1 MGIVS
6 GINRFVHLWID
17 TLRQIGSGKIWLLL
31 LALFGINWLVLYAHY
46 NFLSAPFYGVISF
59 WTSLFGEQPAGGFT
73 HYPGH
78 FLLLPY
84 FFGWAKTIISVLLE
98 GAILG
103 IVAMLFYRRY
113 LRLESEPVELLNA
126 SLLWKFVAAWALF
139 NVLVVGAGQVL
150 PTIFESVLVGSPRRQ
165 AAFTYGLMP
174 LVFVVLLAM
183 FLYVIPSIIVFRD
196 SLFGA
201 IGRSLKMFVRNPFT
215 SFFLAVFIM
224 FFPLAFALLNNPQT
238 IVSKFNPELVYW
250 LLFGGLVADFIAN
263 YFWMGTTTR
272 LLVSE
277 EE

>member
-6 GINRFVHLWID
+6 GINRFVRLWID
-17 TLRQIGSGKIWLLL
+17 SLKQLGSGKIWLLL

-46 NFLSAPFYGVISF
+46 DFLSPMFYGIISL

-84 FFGWAKTIISVLLE
+84 FFGWAKTVVSVIIEGVVLGL
-98 GAILG
+98 
-103 IVAMLFYRRY
+103 VALYFYRRY
-113 LRLESEPVELLNA
+113 LRAEGESAGRFTGRL
-126 SLLWKFVAAWALF
+126 AAKLIGAWLLF
-139 NVLVVGAGQVL
+139 NILILATGQLL

-165 AAFTYGLMP
+165 AAFTFGLMP
-174 LVFVVLLAM
+174 LVFIVLLAL
-183 FLYVIPSIIVFRD
+183 FLYVIPALIVFRD

-201 IGRSLKMFVRNPFT
+201 FGRSLRIFVRNPFT
-215 SFFLAVFIM
+215 SFFLALLIM
-224 FFPLAFALLNNPQT
+224 LLPLGFSLLNDPQT

-250 LLFGGLVADFIAN
+250 LLFGGLIADLFAN

-277 EE
+277 EG